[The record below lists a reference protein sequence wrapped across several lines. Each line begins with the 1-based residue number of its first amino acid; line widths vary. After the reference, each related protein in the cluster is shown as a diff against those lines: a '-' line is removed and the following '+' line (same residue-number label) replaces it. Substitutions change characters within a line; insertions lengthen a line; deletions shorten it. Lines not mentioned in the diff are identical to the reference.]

1 MTPVGRRLDGNKVFR
16 QSFSTFTDIT
26 IGYLYNIASTT
37 TQHSQVGCLH
47 AGMLEPCCSPTDIS
61 CGSGNCLKNFG
72 LNMQQSS
79 LLVTM
84 SFEDLLLHG
93 FQENANTKWNLAA
106 QSNMGYGMKCA
117 QL

>member
-1 MTPVGRRLDGNKVFR
+1 MRACWSPVVLLLTSVVVV
-16 QSFSTFTDIT
+16 
-26 IGYLYNIASTT
+26 A
-37 TQHSQVGCLH
+37 
-47 AGMLEPCCSPTDIS
+47 
-61 CGSGNCLKNFG
+61 NCLKNFG

-106 QSNMGYGMKCA
+106 QPNMGYGMKCA